1 MGAAAPTP
9 PHYECSSPLMGV
21 GATPR
26 RVAPRQGCFRDC
38 MDVLT
43 QSSILPT
50 VNSDE
55 VLFPGPD
62 KSEVFY
68 MIKNPKLG
76 EEPYYESK

>member
-1 MGAAAPTP
+1 
-9 PHYECSSPLMGV
+9 
-21 GATPR
+21 
-26 RVAPRQGCFRDC
+26 

-76 EEPYYESK
+76 EEPKF